1 MGLYAYWKV
10 TRRFNIMIIQGVKT
24 SMEKNRL
31 RPTRIPG
38 SKNIRMSYARQK
50 DVLDMPNL
58 IEVQK
63 DSYKWFLTDGLKEV
77 FEDISP
83 ITDYSGQLSLEFVD
97 FQLCREDRKYSI
109 EECKERDATYAAP
122 LKVKV
127 RLHNKETDDFKQHD
141 IFMGDLPLMTETGTF
156 VINGAERVIV
166 SQLVRSPGIYYAIS
180 HDKIGKKLYSCTV
193 IPNRGAWLEYE
204 TDSNDVFYVR
214 VDRTRKVPV
223 TVLIRALGI
232 GTNAEIKELFGE
244 EPKILKT
251 LEKDTATN
259 YQEGLKK
266 LYEKIRPGEPLS
278 VDSAE
283 SLINSMFFDARRYDL
298 AKVGRYKFNKKLMFR
313 NRIAG
318 HRLAQDVLD
327 PSTGEILF
335 EAGVRLTKEQA
346 DAIQNAAVPYV
357 YVETEEKE
365 VKVLSSMM
373 VDITSFVDVD
383 PEEVG
388 VTELVYYPA
397 LEKILEEYDDID
409 EIKAQIRKNIT
420 ELIPKHITR
429 EDILASINY
438 NIHLEYGVGNDD
450 DIDHL
455 GNRRI
460 RAVGELL
467 QNQYRI
473 GLSRLE
479 RVVRERMTTQD
490 IESISPQTL
499 INIKPVTAAV
509 KEFFGSSQ
517 LSQFMDQHN
526 PLSELTHKRRL
537 SALGPGGLSRD
548 RAGFEVRDVHYSHY
562 GRMCPVETPEGPNI
576 GLINSLATYARINEY
591 GFVEA
596 PYRKVDKSDPQ
607 NPVVTDDVVYLTA
620 DEEDNYT
627 VAQANEPLDEEGHF
641 IHTNVSG
648 RYREE
653 TSEFRKSR
661 IDLMD
666 VSPKMVFSVATSMIP
681 FLEND
686 DANRALMGSNMQR
699 QAVPLLKTEVPVVG
713 TGMEAKAARDSG
725 VCIIA
730 HHAGTVE
737 YSTSKEIIVKREDG
751 IRDTYH
757 VIKFSRSNQGN
768 CMNQR
773 PIVNKGDH
781 VEAGDILADGASTC
795 GGEMALGKNPLI
807 GFMTWEGY
815 NYEDAVLLSER
826 LVQNDVYTS
835 VHIEEYEAEARDT
848 KLGQEEITRDLA
860 GLSEDVLKDLDEN
873 GIIRIGAE
881 VHAGD
886 ILVGKVTP
894 KGETELT
901 AEERLLRAI
910 FGEKA
915 REVRDTSLRVPHGA
929 YGVVMDTKVFTR
941 ENGDELPPTVNKSV
955 RVYIAQKRKISVGD
969 KMAGRHGNKGV
980 VSRVLPVEDMP
991 FLPNGRPLDIVLNPL
1006 GVPSRMNIGQVLE
1019 LHLSLASKVLGFNV
1033 ATPVFNGAD
1042 ENDIMDTLEMANDYA
1057 NKTWEEFEERWGDK
1071 VNDDIM
1077 KYLWDNRD
1085 HREEWKGVPIDR
1097 TGKVQLRDGRT
1108 GQEFDSPVS
1117 IGFMHYLKLHHLVD
1131 DKIHARSTGPYSLVT
1146 QQPLGGKAQFG
1157 GQRFGEME
1165 VWALEAYGAS
1175 YTLQEILTVKSDDV
1189 VGRVKTYEAIIK
1201 GDNIPEPG
1209 IPESFKVLLK
1219 ELQSLGLDVKV
1230 LRDDNTE
1237 VHLLETVDYGDTD
1250 LRSVIEGDSRHH
1262 REEESFG
1269 KHGYTK
1275 QEFEGEELVDVEE
1288 DEEDDDD
1295 FIDFDESYDD
1305 EDNE

>member
-1230 LRDDNTE
+1230 LKDDNTE
-1237 VHLLETVDYGDTD
+1237 VHLLESVDYGDTD

-1288 DEEDDDD
+1288 DEDEEDD

-1305 EDNE
+1305 EDDK